1 MFILVIDGDTHI
13 TVSQKGI
20 KIEELIKRME
30 KAKVDSSI
38 TWLQPV
44 YRTEE
49 ELLDGNRYVYEAMK
63 KYPGK
68 IFGFGWVDPNF
79 GVDKSKDLVKK
90 LVYDYGFYGVKLNG
104 AQNNFYIDDPENSL
118 PIVETLVKT
127 GKILAFHIG
136 GDACDRTHPFRL
148 ARVAQKFPEAKIL
161 MVHMGGA
168 AFNDLSYAA
177 IEVAENY
184 HNIIS
189 IGSAIRDISILNALK
204 TIGSKRIC
212 FGSDTPFALMH
223 VEVAKYQA
231 LLSDFSE
238 DDRQNVMA
246 GNLIELL
253 KL

>member
-1 MFILVIDGDTHI
+1 MFVLIIDGDTHI
-13 TVSQKGI
+13 TVSKNGI

-30 KAKVDSSI
+30 RAKVDKAI

-44 YRTEE
+44 YSTEE
-49 ELLDGNRYVYEAMK
+49 ELVDSNQYVYEAMK
-63 KYPGK
+63 KYPNK
-68 IFGFGWVDPNF
+68 IFGFGWIDPNF

-104 AQNNFYIDDPENSL
+104 AQNNFYIDDPKISL
-118 PIVETLVKT
+118 PIVETIVKT

-148 ARVAQKFPEAKIL
+148 ARIAQRFPEAKIL

-168 AFNDLSYAA
+168 AFNDLSHAA
-177 IEVAENY
+177 IEVAEKY
-184 HNIIS
+184 QNIIL
-189 IGSAIRDISILNALK
+189 IGSAIRDISIFNALK
-204 TIGSKRIC
+204 IIGSKRVC
-212 FGSDTPFALMH
+212 FGSDTPFAFMH

-231 LLSDFSE
+231 LLSDFPE
-238 DDRQNVMA
+238 DDQQNVMA